1 MHRKDPDLV
10 PSRATR
16 VGWPLLVCAVTVA
29 YALVP
34 YLLEPTFYQR
44 GDTAVQFAPTWY
56 HLGELVRGGTW
67 PPVVDVDAW
76 QGGNYASEALFGVY
90 NPLNALIWLFVSGM
104 PDLVIATLA
113 VKVTV
118 LMLLALGTYVLLRSY
133 ACAPWAAAVVATALP
148 FSGFTLYWDAG
159 SWPSGLIAFAY
170 TPWVW
175 WAFRRCLEGTGGP
188 FWAFVIGVLA
198 VTQGNPYGTLAVV
211 VVGAGLLLEGVVR
224 RRWSGVLLLALAGL
238 CVAAFLPLVYFPLME
253 TSSLAVRSTGDL
265 VENSGKLRPEL
276 GDLFGLSSPTLVP
289 TVQAI
294 TGPMQVPVTYLSW
307 LVVPLLPWFRWRVL
321 GERWQGLI
329 AVGVVT
335 VGYLALTI
343 GPSKLWLFR
352 WPVRL
357 VEYGWLGLAVVLGIL
372 LTAGLHRT
380 RLRARATATAVLV
393 LAIAWQTWSEHP
405 EQLRRAALGVAVV
418 ALGAALFLGWHLLRP
433 RATALLALLA
443 VGTTGVT
450 LALQVAV
457 FGENEGSR
465 LWRVPSDVA
474 ELQRDFGDLEGTTM
488 QFADFRP
495 QQRQRDVDRLERAW
509 RSYLP
514 GSLYEVAGV
523 DAVNAYTGLGY
534 RDFGRTFCME
544 YDGFTRQC
552 GYRALWRPTQIE
564 DRSLADL
571 MKVETVVV
579 QPSLAR
585 GVDPEPGWT
594 VDDQDVRFVLTRNEP
609 LAWPDSRL
617 SHADEG
623 LEVVSARTLGDAD
636 ERVELTASDGGRLV
650 FAAIAW
656 PGWSA
661 TLDGRPL
668 EVDATSAGLLVVR
681 VPADA
686 SGSVDVR
693 FEVPRQR
700 LGLAAAGLGAG
711 AALVLTLG
719 AWLVHRR
726 RGEDPDPVEDGVG
739 DHEHA
744 HGDELRQQQ

>member
-1 MHRKDPDLV
+1 MHRKERAA
-10 PSRATR
+10 PSRAAR
-16 VGWPLLVCAVTVA
+16 SVWPLLVCAVTLG
-29 YALVP
+29 YAVVP
-34 YLLEPTFYQR
+34 YLLEPYFYQR

-56 HLGELVRGGTW
+56 HLGEMVRGGTW
-67 PPVVDVDAW
+67 PPVIDVDSW

-90 NPLNALIWLFVSGM
+90 NPLNALIWLLVSGS
-104 PDLVIATLA
+104 PDLMLATLA

-118 LMLLALGTYVLLRSY
+118 LVLLALGTYVLLRSY

-175 WAFRRCLEGTGGP
+175 WAFRRCIEGTGGP

-198 VTQGNPYGTLAVV
+198 VTQGNPYGTLAVA
-211 VVGAGLLLEGVVR
+211 VVGAALLVEGAVR
-224 RRWSGVLLLALAGL
+224 RLWSGVALLALAGV
-238 CVAAFLPLVYFPLME
+238 CVAAFLPLVYLPLVE

-289 TVQAI
+289 SVQAI

-307 LVVPLLPWFRWRVL
+307 LIVPLLPWFRWQVL
-321 GERWQGLI
+321 RERAASLL
-329 AVGVVT
+329 AVGIVT
-335 VGYLALTI
+335 VGYLALAI

-380 RLRARATATAVLV
+380 KLRARATASAALV
-393 LAIAWQTWSEHP
+393 AAIAWQTWSEHP

-418 ALGAALFLGWHLLRP
+418 AVGAALVLGWHLLRP
-433 RATALLALLA
+433 RATAVLALLA
-443 VGTTGVT
+443 IGTTGVT
-450 LALQVAV
+450 LAMQVAV

-465 LWRVPSDVA
+465 LWRVPSDVS

-488 QFADFRP
+488 QFADFRA
-495 QQRQRDVDRLERAW
+495 QQRDRDVERLERAW

-552 GYRALWRPTQIE
+552 GYRALWKPTKIE

-571 MKVETVVV
+571 MKLETVVV
-579 QPSLAR
+579 EPSLAR
-585 GVDPEPGWT
+585 GVEPEPGWT
-594 VDDQDVRFVLTRNEP
+594 VLDQDLRLVLTRDEP
-609 LAWPDSRL
+609 AEWPDSRL
-617 SHADEG
+617 SHADKG
-623 LEVVSARTLGDAD
+623 VEVTSARSQGDAE
-636 ERVELTASDGGRLV
+636 ERVELATTSGEGRLV
-650 FAAIAW
+650 FAAVAW

-661 TLDGRPL
+661 TLDGKPL

-681 VPADA
+681 VPSGA
-686 SGSVDVR
+686 SGTVDVQ
-693 FEVPRQR
+693 FDVPKQR
-700 LGLAAAGLGAG
+700 LGLAGAGLGAAG
-711 AALVLTLG
+711 GVALMAG
-719 AWLVHRR
+719 SWLLRR
-726 RGEDPDPVEDGVG
+726 RRREDPVPVEHRVG
-739 DHEHA
+739 DHEDG
-744 HGDELRQQQ
+744 HGGELRHQE

>member
-1 MHRKDPDLV
+1 MHRKEPAA
-10 PSRATR
+10 PSRAAR
-16 VGWPLLVCAVTVA
+16 SVWPLLVCAVTLG

-34 YLLEPTFYQR
+34 YLLEPSFYQR

-67 PPVVDVDAW
+67 PPVVDLDAW

-90 NPLNALIWLFVSGM
+90 NPLNALIWLVVSGS
-104 PDLVIATLA
+104 PDLLLATLA

-118 LMLLALGTYVLLRSY
+118 LVLLALGTYVLLRSY
-133 ACAPWAAAVVATALP
+133 ACAPWAAAVVATAVP

-175 WAFRRCLEGTGGP
+175 WAFRRCIEGTGGP
-188 FWAFVIGVLA
+188 FWAFVLGVLA

-211 VVGAGLLLEGVVR
+211 VLGAALLAEGLVR
-224 RRWSGVLLLALAGL
+224 RLWSGVALLALAGL
-238 CVAAFLPLVYFPLME
+238 CVAAFLPLVYLPLVE

-289 TVQAI
+289 SVKAI

-307 LVVPLLPWFRWRVL
+307 LIVPLLPWFRWRVL
-321 GERWQGLI
+321 RERGAGLL
-329 AVGVVT
+329 AVGIVT
-335 VGYLALTI
+335 VCYLALTI

-357 VEYGWLGLAVVLGIL
+357 VEYGWLGLAVVLGLL

-380 RLRARATATAVLV
+380 GIRARATATAALV
-393 LAIAWQTWSEHP
+393 VAIGWQTWSEHP
-405 EQLRRAALGVAVV
+405 EQLRRAAVGVAVV
-418 ALGAALFLGWHLLRP
+418 AVGAALFLGWHLLRP
-433 RATALLALLA
+433 RATAVLALLA
-443 VGTTGVT
+443 IGTTGVT
-450 LALQVAV
+450 LAMQVAV

-465 LWRVPSDVA
+465 LWRVPSDVSA
-474 ELQRDFGDLEGTTM
+474 LQRDFGDLEGTTM
-488 QFADFRP
+488 QFADFRR
-495 QQRQRDVDRLERAW
+495 QQRDRDVQRLERAW

-523 DAVNAYTGLGY
+523 DAVNTYTGLGY

-552 GYRALWRPTQIE
+552 GYEALWKPTRIE

-571 MKVETVVV
+571 MKIETVVV

-585 GVDPEPGWT
+585 GVEPEPGWT
-594 VDDQDVRFVLTRNEP
+594 VDDQDLRWVLTRDEP
-609 LAWPDSRL
+609 VAWPGSRL
-617 SHADEG
+617 SHADQG
-623 LEVVSARTLGDAD
+623 IEVTSAQSRGDTG
-636 ERVELTASDGGRLV
+636 ERVVLSAAEEGRLV
-650 FAAIAW
+650 FAAVAW

-661 TLDGRPL
+661 TLDGEPL
-668 EVDATSAGLLVVR
+668 EIDATSAGLLVVR
-681 VPADA
+681 VPAGV
-686 SGSVDVR
+686 SGTVDVEFR
-693 FEVPRQR
+693 TPKQR
-700 LGLAAAGLGAG
+700 LGLAAAGLGAAG
-711 AALVLTLG
+711 GVVLTAG
-719 AWLVHRR
+719 AWLARR
-726 RGEDPDPVEDGVG
+726 RRREDPVPVEHGVG
-739 DHEHA
+739 DHQDG
-744 HGDELRQQQ
+744 HGGELRHQE